1 MTTQYESF
9 FMIICFLL
17 GTFVIYKIFIM
28 FWQRNMI
35 EGLENQQASTVSS
48 GLAESSGANL
58 AATKKLVEALEN
70 KVLLTNA
77 SYNVNYSDKC
87 SALYDA
93 VNYMMVELVANM
105 DITNEGQIYAH
116 LTMLNTLHQSKQAIN
131 DTLKFIDATETTS
144 QK

>member
-1 MTTQYESF
+1 MDYEF
-9 FMIICFLL
+9 FLVMICFAIGVL
-17 GTFVIYKIFIM
+17 VYKMVLRHFWKSTM
-28 FWQRNMI
+28 F
-35 EGLENQQASTVSS
+35 EGLENQQASPMPK

-58 AATKKLVEALEN
+58 DATKKLVEALEN

-87 SALYDA
+87 IDLYDA
-93 VNYMMVELVANM
+93 INYMMVELVANM
-105 DITNEGQIYAH
+105 DITNEGQMYAH
-116 LTMLNTLHQSKQAIN
+116 LTMLNTLHQSKQAVN

>member
-1 MTTQYESF
+1 MDYEF
-9 FMIICFLL
+9 FLVLICFAIGVL
-17 GTFVIYKIFIM
+17 VYKMVLRHFWKSTM
-28 FWQRNMI
+28 F
-35 EGLENQQASTVSS
+35 EGLENQQASPGDL

-58 AATKKLVEALEN
+58 EKTKKLVEALEN

-87 SALYDA
+87 STLYDA
-93 VNYMMVELVANM
+93 INYMMVKLVANI
-105 DITNEGQIYAH
+105 DITSEGQMYAH
-116 LTMLNTLHQSKQAIN
+116 LTMLNTLYQSKSAIN

>member
-131 DTLKFIDATETTS
+131 DTLKFIDSTETTA

>member
-1 MTTQYESF
+1 MAADYE
-9 FMIICFLL
+9 FLL
-17 GTFVIYKIFIM
+17 VMFCFAFGILLLKIILTY
-28 FWQRNMI
+28 FWKRNMV
-35 EGLENQQASTVSS
+35 EGLENQQASTGDS

-87 SALYDA
+87 SAIYDA
-93 VNYMMVELVANM
+93 INYMMVEYVANM
-105 DITNEGQIYAH
+105 DFTSKSQIYPQ
-116 LTMLNTLHQSKQAIN
+116 LTVLNTLYQSKSAIN
-131 DTLKFIDATETTS
+131 DTLKFIDSTETTA